1 MNSCKSQNHSRGQA
15 LRLLFPW
22 HERMGIFLPSHG
34 DRIQEIRAK
43 AGKGKKAGIRE
54 EAREKGSPMPLFS
67 PQANA
72 ACLMLTQWKE

>member
-1 MNSCKSQNHSRGQA
+1 
-15 LRLLFPW
+15 
-22 HERMGIFLPSHG
+22 MGIFLPSHG